1 MRPGRLQNAVLFRK
15 SGSIGYKSALSIVLR
30 HISGSV
36 ARWPRCKLHVA
47 RHCSAERKDG
57 DLGIAQYC
65 WAGLG
70 SCALMS

>member
-1 MRPGRLQNAVLFRK
+1 MGR
-15 SGSIGYKSALSIVLR
+15 
-30 HISGSV
+30 V
-36 ARWPRCKLHVA
+36 ARWSSCTGKLHDA
-47 RHCSAERKDG
+47 KYCSTERKDG